1 MLLLVYTNSSS
12 SSTWEGKWGKKM
24 KVLPASL
31 HQLLSVASIFP
42 ARNNLWRLISYLQ
55 KKRLPLCLLSVHQP
69 VPACGAVLHDKQF
82 RVNIFFALWMR
93 HNILCKVRG
102 KDWQGCFLSVNEQA
116 GFIVRNNIVQGRIRA
131 SHSFLTIISQ
141 QNLHF
146 PCILFSLPLFDF
158 SIFSSLFRSHSI
170 WWQIKHGKMLFLSLI
185 IFSKSFI
192 YQMLLEE
199 VFCSVC

>member
-1 MLLLVYTNSSS
+1 
-12 SSTWEGKWGKKM
+12 M

-69 VPACGAVLHDKQF
+69 VPACGAVLHDKQLH
-82 RVNIFFALWMR
+82 VNIFFAVWMR
-93 HNILCKVRG
+93 HSILCEVCG
-102 KDWQGCFLSVNEQA
+102 KDWQECFLSVNEQA
-116 GFIVRNNIVQGRIRA
+116 EFIARNNIVHGRIRA
-131 SHSFLTIISQ
+131 LHSFLTIISQ

-146 PCILFSLPLFDF
+146 PCILFSLPLLDF
-158 SIFSSLFRSHSI
+158 SIFSISSGPTASGG
-170 WWQIKHGKMLFLSLI
+170 QIKHGKMLFLSLI

-192 YQMLLEE
+192 YQMLLEK